1 MIGYE
6 ENQSLSEII
15 IFKPTENGSFKLLIT
30 TILCLIISILCL
42 VYIYLKLR
50 LNKYIKIILCLMGIY
65 GIIALI
71 VMIASN
77 TIMLVQNTKT
87 TISCTFLAKSVLIL
101 LWSNGSFTSLIS
113 ILRWE
118 KTEKWKHCFFY
129 NYEYRK
135 KGLT

>member
-1 MIGYE
+1 MPRNFLDISLEEYSNMIGYE

-15 IFKPTENGSFKLLIT
+15 VFKPTENGSYKLLIT

-50 LNKYIKIILCLMGIY
+50 LNKHIKISLCLMGIY
-65 GIIALI
+65 GIIAFI

-113 ILRWE
+113 ILR
-118 KTEKWKHCFFY
+118 
-129 NYEYRK
+129 
-135 KGLT
+135 

>member
-50 LNKYIKIILCLMGIY
+50 LNKYIKTILCLMGSY
-65 GIIALI
+65 DIIALI
-71 VMIASN
+71 VMIVSN

-87 TISCTFLAKSVLIL
+87 TISCTLLAKSVITLM
-101 LWSNGSFTSLIS
+101 WSNGTFSSLIS
-113 ILRWE
+113 ILR
-118 KTEKWKHCFFY
+118 
-129 NYEYRK
+129 
-135 KGLT
+135 